1 LEAQLDRI
9 SRYID
14 MIRDETNIDRQIR
27 LLEALNVLL
36 PKEKQLLIPS
46 LITNDYVSK
55 AVNKI
60 EEIWFERQEQLQRQK
75 QQLQRLSS
83 AVTE

>member
-55 AVNKI
+55 AVNTI
-60 EEIWFERQEQLQRQK
+60 EEIWFERQE

>member
-55 AVNKI
+55 AVNTI
-60 EEIWFERQEQLQRQK
+60 EEIWFERQEQ
-75 QQLQRLSS
+75 QLQRLSS
-83 AVTE
+83 AITE

>member
-55 AVNKI
+55 AVNTI
-60 EEIWFERQEQLQRQK
+60 EEIWFERQEQLQR
-75 QQLQRLSS
+75 LSS
-83 AVTE
+83 AVTD